1 MTNYTPT
8 DALSTVKT
16 YDESDLVKGGIA
28 GNSNLPIEALADQAF
43 YLTNR
48 LGGFIGI
55 KDVTGSV
62 SIAAAD
68 ANKLISVVATAN
80 CTLTVDALSNFK
92 PGARIAVVAKLSGA
106 GGPFF
111 VNVVT
116 AENIIN
122 GTVTRTNIWLYDGEM
137 IELIAGTGV
146 WLWTIAKGNFDK
158 IGEHDLKRFAPR
170 NAFAADGTG
179 GNSRAKYPRLWEVVS
194 GSAVTDG
201 NWLGG
206 VNRYKAQYSTGNGTT
221 DFRRPDYRGLFF
233 RALDAGRGID
243 IARLDAAAGGYEDDA
258 IKSFEAQITGASA
271 AVAGGNG
278 GTPNVDVFDT
288 TIAGGFNGGP
298 KTITK
303 TLTVTGAGNEV
314 RGKNIG
320 FTAYIYY

>member
-16 YDESDLVKGGIA
+16 YDESDLVKGGIS
-28 GNSNLPIEALADQAF
+28 GNSNIPVEALADQAF

-55 KDVTGSV
+55 KDVTSSV
-62 SIAAAD
+62 GIVAAD
-68 ANKLISVVATAN
+68 ANKLISVIATAN
-80 CTLTVDALSNFK
+80 VTLTVDVLSSFK

-122 GTVTRTNIWLYDGEM
+122 GSVTRTNIWLYDGEM
-137 IELIAGTGV
+137 IELIAGTTV
-146 WLWTIAKGNFDK
+146 WHWTIAKGNFDK

-170 NAFAADGTG
+170 NTFAADGTG
-179 GNSRAKYPRLWEVVS
+179 GNSRAKFPRIWEVVS
-194 GSAVTDG
+194 GTAVTDG

-206 VNRYKAQYSTGNGTT
+206 LRYKAQFSTGNGTT

-258 IKSFEAQITGASA
+258 IKSFDASITGANA
-271 AVAGGNG
+271 AVAGRSSM
-278 GTPNVDVFDT
+278 PNIDVWDT
-288 TIAGGFNGGP
+288 TIEGGFNGGP

-303 TLTVTGAGNEV
+303 TFTVTGSGNEV